1 MARSIGSNFST
12 QISSNSV
19 RPFYAVKLNY
29 STPLRLWTGQGE
41 LTIDSEIYTG
51 SPNLMA
57 VSNVNETGETK
68 ASGINLTFS
77 GIPTSLIS
85 SSLTETQ
92 QGITTEVYF
101 GVLET
106 SSNAQAIV
114 DNPYQIFAGLVDVV
128 SIAESGDTSTIQYN
142 IENKLI
148 ALERPLDFRYTDQD
162 QKFFFPN
169 DKGLEFVD
177 DLQDKE
183 IVWGGG

>member
-51 SPNLMA
+51 SSNIMG
-57 VSNVNETGETK
+57 VSSINETAETR
-68 ASGINLTFS
+68 ASGISITFS
-77 GIPTSLIS
+77 GVPTSILS
-85 SSLTETQ
+85 NSLTETQ
-92 QGITTEVYF
+92 QGISAELYF

-114 DNPYQIFAGLVDVV
+114 DTPYQIFAGTVDVV
-128 SIAESGDTSTIQYN
+128 NIAETGDSSIIEFS

-148 ALERPLDFRYTDQD
+148 SLERPLNFRYTDQD

-177 DLQDKE
+177 ELQDKE